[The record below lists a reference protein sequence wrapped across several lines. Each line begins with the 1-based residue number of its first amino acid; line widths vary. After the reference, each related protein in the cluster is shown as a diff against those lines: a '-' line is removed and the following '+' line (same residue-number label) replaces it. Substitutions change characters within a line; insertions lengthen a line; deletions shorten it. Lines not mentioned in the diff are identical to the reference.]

1 MLVSCKIL
9 VGSSNNS
16 VKPNGTFQVE
26 PSVSVKTKINYQNN
40 IILSLSGYKINITP
54 FTTSYPL
61 NEFFKFNIY
70 HK

>member
-16 VKPNGTFQVE
+16 VNPNGTFQVE
-26 PSVSVKTKINYQNN
+26 PSVSVKTNKITKN
-40 IILSLSGYKINITP
+40 IILGLGGYKINITP
-54 FTTSYPL
+54 STPSYPL